1 MPTIGIMHS
10 GSQGKHEAQIKA
22 FRDGLEW
29 GGASPGAPVTIAGPL
44 YADDDAAKLDTIAA
58 KLVNSDKVDVLVA
71 AGGSASCEAAKK
83 GTATSRTPVVFTSV
97 ANPTRPAANM
107 TGICARTSELDSI
120 RLSLLHELLPGKQK
134 FGALVNPS
142 RFNCAAQKDHLS
154 NAATLLGLQ
163 PPDYKDISNS
173 SDGKADTDID
183 RAFADWHSR
192 DCAGVLVTA
201 DPLFNNHRE
210 RVIRAAGAPNNV
222 PAIYQWREFAEGGGL
237 MSYGPNLTV
246 AYTLAGTY
254 VGRLLKGTAIADL
267 PVLPLNNFE
276 LVINLKTAKALG
288 LDVPPAMLARA
299 DLIVG

>member
-10 GSQGKHEAQIKA
+10 GSQGKHDAQIKA
-22 FRDGLEW
+22 FKGGLDW
-29 GGASPGAPVTIAGPL
+29 GGATPGAPVTIAGPL
-44 YADDDAAKLDTIAA
+44 YADDDPAKLDAIAA
-58 KLVNSDKVDVLVA
+58 KLVGSDKVDVLVA

-83 GTATSRTPVVFTSV
+83 GTATTRTPVVFTSV

-120 RLSLLHELLPGKQK
+120 RLSLLQELLPGKK
-134 FGALVNPS
+134 RFGALVNPS
-142 RFNCAAQKDHLS
+142 RFNCVAQKDHLS

-163 PPDYKDISNS
+163 APDYKDINS
-173 SDGKADTDID
+173 GDGKADTDID
-183 RAFADWHSR
+183 RAFADWASGG
-192 DCAGVLVTA
+192 CAGVLVTA

-237 MSYGPNLTV
+237 MSYGPDLTV

-254 VGRLLKGTAIADL
+254 VGRILKGTAIGDL

-288 LDVPPAMLARA
+288 IDVPPALLARA